1 MNRLQHKRTGL
12 ALRKQRIQRRVK
24 GSASKPRL
32 SVFVS
37 NKHISAQLV
46 DDSANKTLMSVNS
59 ESNSSLKGSMSE
71 KAKWA
76 GTEIAKKAK
85 TAKITEVVFDRNGK
99 LYHGRVKELADG
111 ARQEGLK
118 F

>member
-1 MNRLQHKRTGL
+1 MSRLAHKRTGL
-12 ALRKQRIQRRVK
+12 TLRKHRIAKRVK
-24 GSASKPRL
+24 GSATKPRL

-37 NKHISAQLV
+37 NRHVSAQLI
-46 DDSANKTLMSVNS
+46 DDTASKTLVSVS
-59 ESNSSLKGSMSE
+59 CESNPSLKGNMSA
-71 KAKWA
+71 KAKWV

-99 LYHGRVKELADG
+99 LYHGRVKELAQA

>member
-1 MNRLQHKRTGL
+1 MSRLAHKRTGL
-12 ALRKQRIQRRVK
+12 ALRKQRIQNRVK
-24 GSASKPRL
+24 GDAAKPRL

-37 NKHISAQLV
+37 NKHISAQVV
-46 DDSANKTLMSVNS
+46 DDSLNKTLAAVTT
-59 ESNSSLKGSMSE
+59 EANSSLKGNMSE
-71 KAKWA
+71 KAKWVGA
-76 GTEIAKKAK
+76 EIAKKAK

-99 LYHGRVKELADG
+99 LYHGRVKELADA

>member
-1 MNRLQHKRTGL
+1 MSRLAHKRTGL
-12 ALRKQRIQRRVK
+12 ALRKQRIQDRVK
-24 GSASKPRL
+24 GDAVKPRL
-32 SVFVS
+32 NVFVS
-37 NKHISAQLV
+37 NKHVSAQII
-46 DDSANKTLMSVNS
+46 DDSVNKTLAAVTT
-59 ESNSSLKGSMSE
+59 EANSSLKGNMTE

-85 TAKITEVVFDRNGK
+85 TARVAEVVFDRNGK
-99 LYHGRVKELADG
+99 LYHGRVKELADA